1 MSAFIIS
8 QTALE
13 RNGRI
18 LRDVAEASGCRIVLA
33 LKGFSSWPCF
43 DALRPY
49 LDGCCASGLWE
60 ARLGHQHFGK
70 HLLTYSPAYTDE
82 EVAELADFTNHLD
95 FNSLSQWTRF
105 KDFLMAHPRYKSG
118 ELKCGVRVNP
128 QFSTGHTAIYDPCAP
143 GSRLGIQEE
152 ALSGVDL
159 TGISGLHFHTLCEQG
174 AEDLADTLLAV
185 EQRFGHILARPE
197 IIWLNMGGGHWIT
210 KPGYNRELL
219 IELIRGIRERYGVDV
234 WLEPGEAAAIH
245 TGVLRCRVLD
255 MFCADGIEHAILDV
269 SASAHM
275 PDTLE
280 MPYRADVFQ
289 IVRDSA
295 NVTEQEPAVLM
306 PGEQYAVAGEE
317 GEAAHTYRLGAPT
330 CLAGDRIGDYS
341 FPEPLKVGDELI
353 FDDMSHYT
361 MVKTTFFNGVRHPDI
376 AVQHSD
382 GSIETVRR
390 FTYKDF
396 EARLG

>member
-8 QTALE
+8 LSALE
-13 RNGRI
+13 RNARI
-18 LRDVAEASGCRIVLA
+18 LREVAELSGCRIVLA
-33 LKGFSSWPCF
+33 LKGFSTWRCF
-43 DALRPY
+43 ETLKPY

-60 ARLGHQHFGK
+60 ACLARKHFGR
-70 HLLTYSPAYTDE
+70 HLLTYSPAYTQD
-82 EVAELADFTNHLD
+82 EVAELAEFTNHLD
-95 FNSLSQWTRF
+95 FNSLSQWAAF
-105 KDFLMAHPRYKSG
+105 KDFIMTHPRYVSG
-118 ELKCGVRVNP
+118 ELKCGVRINP

-143 GSRLGIQEE
+143 GSRLGIQQE
-152 ALSGVDL
+152 ALEHADLSGL
-159 TGISGLHFHTLCEQG
+159 SGLHFHTLCEQG
-174 AEDLADTLLAV
+174 AEDLADTLQAV
-185 EQRFGHILARPE
+185 EERFGAILSRPE
-197 IIWLNMGGGHWIT
+197 ITWLNMGGGHWIT

-219 IELIRGIRERYGVDV
+219 IELIKDIRERYGVEV
-234 WLEPGEAAAIH
+234 WLEPGEAVAIH

-255 MFCADGIEHAILDV
+255 MFRADGTEHAILDV

-289 IVRDSA
+289 VVKDA
-295 NVTEQEPAVLM
+295 VHATEQLPAVQVS
-306 PGEQYAVAGEE
+306 GEAYALADEAGEH
-317 GEAAHTYRLGAPT
+317 AHTYRLGAPT

-341 FPEPLKVGDELI
+341 FPEPLRVGDELI

-361 MVKTTFFNGVRHPDI
+361 MVKTTYFNGVRHPDI
-376 AVQHSD
+376 AIQHAD

-390 FTYKDF
+390 FTYEDF